1 MGFQRKKTYFCWL
14 LFLSTFANYRIAF
27 LCFLGYRLFNDF
39 MCFAF
44 GRWSFTLWKKTKNI
58 HISECKIFIYF
69 AQKNLLFSILHTY
82 FYKTHILVYLFA
94 HLCNKIFIPLQ
105 FFIILSLTDP
115 TLSHRPNTQK
125 KVAVVFIGVRAPLFL
140 SASGSGGPVIKM
152 ASLLGLVFLC
162 SY

>member
-1 MGFQRKKTYFCWL
+1 MISCALHLVGGLSHCERKL
-14 LFLSTFANYRIAF
+14 RISTSVNAKF
-27 LCFLGYRLFNDF
+27 
-39 MCFAF
+39 
-44 GRWSFTLWKKTKNI
+44 S
-58 HISECKIFIYF
+58 
-69 AQKNLLFSILHTY
+69 SILHKKIYFFLFYTPIFTKHTY
-82 FYKTHILVYLFA
+82 QFIYFA

-125 KVAVVFIGVRAPLFL
+125 KVAVVFVDVRAPLFL

-152 ASLLGLVFLC
+152 ALLLGLVFLC